1 VLSLPTAGEVA
12 ISSVEARDEVAR
24 QNAEWS
30 APAPLETPGLKLVA
44 DPVAVADEALPKATV
59 ETAVSSVALEEEARA
74 AAVSDDRSPVVPDTS
89 VSPEFS
95 ALLSKV
101 EALESNLRRMEEQL
115 VQRDLELE
123 ALRVQLL
130 AATAK
135 LEAPVVASSLAGQSG
150 STERSLLWL
159 LMGAL
164 GLAMSGGA
172 ALLWWQR
179 GRFASHPEGSY
190 TAQPAAQLGEEVKS
204 TEAVAAAPD
213 DHPVSSKT
221 ALPEGPIIRDAESAS
236 TNRDRSTADEGSET
250 LMSNTHPDPLRREEA
265 TETSAIE
272 SAAGHGQAASGLSLV
287 PVPDDAVTDSSDDA
301 RGMDAPAAEESIY
314 GLETDPI
321 DSKLDLARAYL
332 DMGDEAGARAVL
344 AEVVKE
350 GNLSQ
355 QAEAGELLS
364 RFEMS

>member
-1 VLSLPTAGEVA
+1 M
-12 ISSVEARDEVAR
+12 
-24 QNAEWS
+24 
-30 APAPLETPGLKLVA
+30 VA
-44 DPVAVADEALPKATV
+44 DPVAVADETLPKATV

-74 AAVSDDRSPVVPDTS
+74 AAVSDDRSPVVPDTT

-130 AATAK
+130 AATEK
-135 LEAPVVASSLAGQSG
+135 LKAPVVASSPTGEGG

-159 LMGAL
+159 SMGAL
-164 GLAMSGGA
+164 GLVMSGGA
-172 ALLWWQR
+172 AIWWWRR
-179 GRFASHPEGSY
+179 GRLSSPAGGSY
-190 TAQPAAQLGEEVKS
+190 TAQPSAQLREEVES
-204 TEAVAAAPD
+204 TQAVAAAPGNY
-213 DHPVSSKT
+213 PVYSQTS
-221 ALPEGPIIRDAESAS
+221 LPEDPVVGDAESTS
-236 TNRDRSTADEGSET
+236 TDHDRSTAHESSET
-250 LMSNTHPDPLRREEA
+250 AFPGAHPDPLPQEEP
-265 TETSAIE
+265 TEPVVIE
-272 SAAGHGQAASGLSLV
+272 SAAGHGQAESGLSLV
-287 PVPDDAVTDSSDDA
+287 PVPDDAETDSGTDA

-332 DMGDEAGARAVL
+332 DMGDEEGARAVL
-344 AEVVKE
+344 AEVIKE

-355 QAEAGELLS
+355 QAEARELLS
-364 RFEMS
+364 RFEVS